1 MVYVDDLLR
10 TSCDSVVVYSLSKL
24 SELVCAGLLADDSDL
39 GRVLTE
45 YATEIF

>member
-1 MVYVDDLLR
+1 MVYLDDLL
-10 TSCDSVVVYSLSKL
+10 TLSCNAVVVYSLSKL
-24 SELVCAGLLADDSDL
+24 SELVCAGLLGDDSDL